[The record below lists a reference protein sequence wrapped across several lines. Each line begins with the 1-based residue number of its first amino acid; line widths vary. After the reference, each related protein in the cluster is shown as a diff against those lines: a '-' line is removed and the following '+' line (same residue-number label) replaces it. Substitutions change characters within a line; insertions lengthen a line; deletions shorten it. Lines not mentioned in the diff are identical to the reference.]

1 MSRKSSPLL
10 LAATLLVGLLIGLN
24 LTAYRGRPLAAVPAP
39 QVPASEAPAR
49 TESGVYAELDR
60 QFALFEHVNRTFEL
74 VAKAVSPS
82 VVHIVAHKVANE
94 DRHPREFEE
103 TGSGV
108 IVRAEGQPGLYVLT
122 NNHVV
127 ATAAAEDVQIY
138 LHDGR
143 ALKPEWL
150 KADSRA
156 DVAVMKLGREDLPA
170 ARLGD
175 SDRVAVGSWVMAI
188 GSPFGLSYSVSQG
201 IISGRGRHD
210 TDLAEAGVENQD
222 FLQTDAAINP
232 GNSGGPLVNMKGE
245 VIGLNIAILSNGGG
259 NEGVGFTIPIN
270 LARWIMN
277 SLIASGRVSR
287 GALGVRLGLEFDHDT
302 AVALGLDR
310 PRGAMVDTV
319 DKASP
324 AALSGLR
331 GGDVILRFNG
341 SDVADLNHLINLV
354 SMAPIGRAAEIVLW
368 RDRKEFVVKVTIGD
382 KDQAVAA
389 LPPRPSRPLPTP
401 NGLLPAQPRGRLG
414 DLGRARP
421 RAGDARLGDRT
432 AARPAREPR
441 RRRRDEGRARQP
453 AGGVFQAARR
463 DPHDRRP
470 TDPLGRRGRQG
481 PRRGRA
487 AGSPGDRPAPAAR
500 RCPAV
505 AEGPPALSAAGA
517 LSTALARLVA
527 GHSLTE
533 EESFLAVGEIMAGG
547 VPDATLAA
555 FLTGL
560 HFKGETSAELA
571 GAVRAV
577 RERMEPWDDGTA
589 ASRRPWIDTCGTGGD
604 GANTV
609 NISTASAIVVAAAG
623 QAVAKHGNRSAS
635 GNSGS
640 AEVLNEFGV
649 VVDAPSDRTRRCLSE
664 LGLTFLFAPSFHPGL
679 KNAAGVRR
687 QLPFRTLF
695 NLVGPLANPARPE
708 FQIIGVSGER
718 QQTLIAEAIV
728 RLGTT
733 TRAAVVRG
741 EDGLDEVTLG
751 GATEVVWIEAGDVS
765 TRRWTPEEF
774 GLPSVS
780 AAELRVDGPR
790 RSAELLRSFFEGED
804 GPVCW
809 SVLANAAA
817 ALLVAGRANSLRE
830 GVDLA
835 SEAVDTGQALSLLER
850 WAALSQGDGA

>member
-1 MSRKSSPLL
+1 MSRKSPPLL
-10 LAATLLVGLLIGLN
+10 LAATLLVGLLLGLN
-24 LTAYRGRPLAAVPAP
+24 LNAYRGRPLAAVPAP
-39 QVPASEAPAR
+39 QVPVADVSAPAR
-49 TESGVYAELDR
+49 TESGIYAELDR

-74 VAKAVSPS
+74 VARAVSPS

-127 ATAAAEDVQIY
+127 ATALAEDVQIY

-259 NEGVGFTIPIN
+259 NDGVGFTIPIT

-341 SDVADLNHLINLV
+341 ADVADLNHLINLV
-354 SMAPIGRAAEIVLW
+354 SMAQIGRAAEIVLW
-368 RDRKEFVVKVTIGD
+368 RDRKEHVVKVTIGD

-401 NGLLPAQPRGRLG
+401 NGLLR
-414 DLGRARP
+414 RP
-421 RAGDARLGDRT
+421 NH
-432 AARPAREPR
+432 
-441 RRRRDEGRARQP
+441 
-453 AGGVFQAARR
+453 AGG
-463 DPHDRRP
+463 
-470 TDPLGRRGRQG
+470 
-481 PRRGRA
+481 
-487 AGSPGDRPAPAAR
+487 S
-500 RCPAV
+500 
-505 AEGPPALSAAGA
+505 
-517 LSTALARLVA
+517 
-527 GHSLTE
+527 
-533 EESFLAVGEIMAGG
+533 
-547 VPDATLAA
+547 
-555 FLTGL
+555 
-560 HFKGETSAELA
+560 ETSAVLGLELVTLDSATGPRLGLPANLA
-571 GAVRAV
+571 GAVV
-577 RERMEPWDDGTA
+577 TKVEPD
-589 ASRRPWIDTCGTGGD
+589 S
-604 GANTV
+604 
-609 NISTASAIVVAAAG
+609 
-623 QAVAKHGNRSAS
+623 
-635 GNSGS
+635 
-640 AEVLNEFGV
+640 
-649 VVDAPSDRTRRCLSE
+649 
-664 LGLTFLFAPSFHPGL
+664 
-679 KNAAGVRR
+679 
-687 QLPFRTLF
+687 
-695 NLVGPLANPARPE
+695 PLAAYFKPLDVIHSIAGRPIRGAE
-708 FQIIGVSGER
+708 EAVKGLGAGGRQDHLEIGLHRPLDGVLQS
-718 QQTLIAEAIV
+718 IKV
-728 RLGTT
+728 RL
-733 TRAAVVRG
+733 
-741 EDGLDEVTLG
+741 
-751 GATEVVWIEAGDVS
+751 
-765 TRRWTPEEF
+765 P
-774 GLPSVS
+774 
-780 AAELRVDGPR
+780 
-790 RSAELLRSFFEGED
+790 
-804 GPVCW
+804 
-809 SVLANAAA
+809 
-817 ALLVAGRANSLRE
+817 
-830 GVDLA
+830 
-835 SEAVDTGQALSLLER
+835 
-850 WAALSQGDGA
+850 